1 MQVILFA
8 LPRSLKDI
16 EAPLGAL
23 MAEGEVGI
31 SVTGTKL
38 ESLNDAFEGEFSTG
52 KSIIKVTI
60 HAASQKNRGFNCVWS
75 N

>member
-31 SVTGTKL
+31 SVTSTKL
-38 ESLNDAFEGEFSTG
+38 ESLNDAFEG
-52 KSIIKVTI
+52 
-60 HAASQKNRGFNCVWS
+60 
-75 N
+75 